1 MDERLP
7 GDEAESGDHSELTT
21 PVLRRLGFE
30 VDDIEACLVPQ
41 PRSASLPNHHEQL
54 VADARLVQALRE
66 RDFAGPLYE
75 RFADELRRYGWPV
88 MMSWN
93 VSGEIFHQCRLI
105 GRPVGAKLIVP
116 SWDRQDCIDVANET
130 VAAGLA
136 LFRSKALV
144 ERRWQQHLGASL
156 RTYFVGACL
165 RAFPPIYAA
174 WSRVRRD
181 ELRHTATEEEEL
193 TRRIDLAT
201 PYTHDPCDAAVLQ
214 QEIRRV
220 MSEIDDPNLRAG
232 VVWLAAGYSQSETAA
247 MIGLT
252 RKSLERR
259 LSRLRAKLK
268 QDGGNK
274 GGAR

>member
-1 MDERLP
+1 M
-7 GDEAESGDHSELTT
+7 
-21 PVLRRLGFE
+21 
-30 VDDIEACLVPQ
+30 
-41 PRSASLPNHHEQL
+41 EQ
-54 VADARLVQALRE
+54 
-66 RDFAGPLYE
+66 
-75 RFADELRRYGWPV
+75 
-88 MMSWN
+88 
-93 VSGEIFHQCRLI
+93 
-105 GRPVGAKLIVP
+105 
-116 SWDRQDCIDVANET
+116 
-130 VAAGLA
+130 
-136 LFRSKALV
+136 
-144 ERRWQQHLGASL
+144 RWEQHLGASL

-193 TRRIDLAT
+193 TRRIDLVT
-201 PYTHDPCDAAVLQ
+201 PYSHDPCDAAVLQ